1 MTSLKF
7 EPIAPNDR
15 DWWNQYLR
23 RAKLIND
30 MSDEFGKSFY
40 KLQTFDGKTYH
51 IHILEAEGPTLYFAL
66 GAYSTRIG
74 IKHVSIL
81 TRDEEAFEKYRS
93 LGDST
98 EKEAFLKAWFK
109 QGDQW
114 RPSFL

>member
-40 KLQTFDGKTYH
+40 KLQTFKGKVME
-51 IHILEAEGPTLYFAL
+51 IPLGQINLIANPCQDEDKLVILPGVGLVAKGSIMAEYTPLTVGNLY
-66 GAYSTRIG
+66 
-74 IKHVSIL
+74 KPP
-81 TRDEEAFEKYRS
+81 K
-93 LGDST
+93 
-98 EKEAFLKAWFK
+98 KESA
-109 QGDQW
+109 
-114 RPSFL
+114 